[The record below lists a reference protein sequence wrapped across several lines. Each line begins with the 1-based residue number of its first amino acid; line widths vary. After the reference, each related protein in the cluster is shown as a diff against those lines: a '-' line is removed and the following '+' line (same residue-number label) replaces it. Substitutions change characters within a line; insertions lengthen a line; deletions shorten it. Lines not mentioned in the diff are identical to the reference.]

1 MNCMGGGVLPGTFIV
16 ITREGL
22 KTRDG
27 LAFLGVTKV
36 VGGLLENSQA
46 HPGCTESYTQLVLG
60 RSRSYNRKTALW
72 ILTPHPVLPIWLR
85 QEPFCERHVAGP
97 VA

>member
-1 MNCMGGGVLPGTFIV
+1 MNCVGGGVLPGTFLV

-36 VGGLLENSQA
+36 VGGLLENSQT
-46 HPGCTESYTQLVLG
+46 HPGCAERDAQLVLG
-60 RSRSYNRKTALW
+60 RSRS
-72 ILTPHPVLPIWLR
+72 
-85 QEPFCERHVAGP
+85 
-97 VA
+97 